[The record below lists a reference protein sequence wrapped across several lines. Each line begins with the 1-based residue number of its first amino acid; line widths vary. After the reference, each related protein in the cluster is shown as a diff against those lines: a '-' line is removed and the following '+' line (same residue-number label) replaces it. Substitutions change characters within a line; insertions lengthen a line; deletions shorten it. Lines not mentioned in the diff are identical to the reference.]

1 MDLPQQFLD
10 FVGLVGFHESDL
22 VFQHHV
28 SSLDFFE
35 LPVDKMNDVMLG
47 LVRLFDS
54 LILLLELFES
64 IVGVAGFFCLVHF
77 Y

>member
-1 MDLPQQFLD
+1 MSLDQPRLLHFEVLGGSFPLLPQQFLD

-54 LILLLELFES
+54 LIL
-64 IVGVAGFFCLVHF
+64 
-77 Y
+77 

>member
-1 MDLPQQFLD
+1 MFAAFSMSPENVHFLND
-10 FVGLVGFHESDL
+10 PVTF
-22 VFQHHV
+22 HV

-54 LILLLELFES
+54 LIL
-64 IVGVAGFFCLVHF
+64 
-77 Y
+77 